1 MSIANLPQT
10 RRQTLD
16 SIIAMVLDD
25 MSLRD
30 AVAHAGIKL
39 QTFHTWLSGDKE
51 AALNYVRALELR
63 ADLMVDDAK
72 KLADGDGDPAK
83 VRNQMDIRRWMATKQ
98 NSKRYGER
106 VDLNV
111 TQTIDVSS
119 VLLEARARVMLPGRD
134 QQTITDVQTLDSPS
148 VSVPRA
154 LDIKSIRD
162 DVPRDGDAPD
172 IFS

>member
-1 MSIANLPQT
+1 MSGASLTLPVD
-10 RRQTLD
+10 RLAIERIIDRVLNNVTLLEAVKQEG
-16 SIIAMVLDD
+16 I
-25 MSLRD
+25 SLPTL
-30 AVAHAGIKL
+30 HK
-39 QTFHTWLSGDKE
+39 WLGRDKE
-51 AALNYVRALELR
+51 SALAYARAIEMR
-63 ADLMVDDAK
+63 ADV
-72 KLADGDGDPAK
+72 LADETIEIADTDTDAARA
-83 VRNQMDIRRWMATKQ
+83 RNRITSRQWLA
-98 NSKRYGER
+98 SKLNKKYGER

-134 QQTITDVQTLDSPS
+134 QQTITDVQTLDLPS

-154 LDIKSIRD
+154 LDIQSIRD